1 MEKLSVSDVANR
13 VKAVMQVL
21 SETDE
26 HGVRVIGRDP
36 DPSKRDGDLYVRLMH
51 MASHPWKKYGHILDI
66 VHLLYMERR

>member
-1 MEKLSVSDVANR
+1 MSDVAHR
-13 VKAVMQVL
+13 VKSVIKVL

-26 HGVRVIGRDP
+26 VGVRVIGRHP
-36 DPSKRDGDLYVRLMH
+36 DLSKRDGDLYARLMH